1 VRSETDARERPR
13 RPEDDWPTWLPVL
26 LWLMSLAA
34 GGVVAA
40 SRAVRR
46 GASTSVGW
54 CMWAAGRVR
63 AAAVAGRPVLARTL
77 RTVGARGATRV
88 RSGVGGSLRTCRA
101 LGATAWAWL
110 GPRSRELLAAG
121 RRLDRWTAA
130 TARRSSH
137 AAYRWISAQRGARL
151 GRAARRVAV
160 VGVVLVASLWVFS
173 APALRLGAAVFAD
186 EVGDDGLPALEES
199 SVVIGSNG
207 ETLTAMPGGPH
218 RDEVALEEVPDFL
231 VRMVVAVE
239 DDRFWEHS
247 GWDGASI
254 IRAAVANAS
263 AGGVQQGG
271 STISQQLAKQN
282 FTDSE
287 RTVVRKAKELL
298 YAVALEERYSKREL
312 LERYL
317 NEVYLGSGAYG
328 VAAAAKEYFGV
339 SLADL
344 GKDQAAMLVGLIPS
358 PGALDPR
365 RNPDGARTRR
375 DLVLRIAAEKGVIG
389 RQEAEQ
395 LQAAPLEL
403 APAPVRVTDPLLAAA
418 VRREL
423 LDEPALGADRDE
435 RAVRVATGGLR
446 IETSID
452 AVFQAAAMAAMRRG
466 LERWPGLG
474 GALAAV
480 DPHTGAVRAIASVTP
495 PGIEGFDLAT
505 QGRRQPGSTFKPIA
519 AVAALEDGLDPRRRL
534 EGDGPAE
541 FEHAPGQRWTVENYG
556 ERDHGSVDLAEAL
569 RASVNT
575 AFAEI
580 AVDVGTPA
588 IVDVA
593 KRLGID
599 IDQAMGGPD
608 QRGPSIALGALTR
621 GVSPLEMAS
630 AYGFLATGGA
640 HTDARIVTRVVAP
653 DGRVLVD
660 RPAELRPAVDPAVT
674 GEIRTMLQ
682 EVVDEGTGRAAEL
695 DGWHPAGKT
704 GTTQNNADAWFV
716 GAIPTLSVATWL
728 GHPDAAQPVPG
739 LTGGS
744 AAAPIWRDFVAA
756 AVQGTQ
762 PLPFP
767 DAPPFVPDR
776 EDRSERPVDSV
787 EPPPAPSTKRSTPG
801 PDREPDAKPGRG
813 RGRGRR

>member
-1 VRSETDARERPR
+1 
-13 RPEDDWPTWLPVL
+13 
-26 LWLMSLAA
+26 M
-34 GGVVAA
+34 
-40 SRAVRR
+40 
-46 GASTSVGW
+46 
-54 CMWAAGRVR
+54 
-63 AAAVAGRPVLARTL
+63 
-77 RTVGARGATRV
+77 
-88 RSGVGGSLRTCRA
+88 
-101 LGATAWAWL
+101 
-110 GPRSRELLAAG
+110 
-121 RRLDRWTAA
+121 
-130 TARRSSH
+130 
-137 AAYRWISAQRGARL
+137 
-151 GRAARRVAV
+151 AV
-160 VGVVLVASLWVFS
+160 VGVVLVASLWAFS
-173 APALRLGAAVFAD
+173 APALRFGAEVFAG
-186 EVGDDGLPALEES
+186 EVEDDGLPALEES
-199 SVVIGSNG
+199 SIVIGSNG

-218 RDEVALEEVPDFL
+218 RDQVDLEEVPDFL

-239 DDRFWEHS
+239 DERFWEHS
-247 GWDGASI
+247 GWDGPSI
-254 IRAAVANAS
+254 VRAAVANAS
-263 AGGVQQGG
+263 NGGFQQGG

-339 SLADL
+339 SLAQL
-344 GKDQAAMLVGLIPS
+344 RKDQAAMLVGLIPS

-365 RNPDGARTRR
+365 RNPVGARSRR
-375 DLVLRIAAEKGVIG
+375 DLVLRIAADEGVIG
-389 RQEAEQ
+389 REEGER
-395 LQAAPLEL
+395 LRGAPLEL
-403 APAPVRVTDPLLAAA
+403 SPSPVRVTDALLAAA

-423 LDEPALGADRDE
+423 LEEPALGADRAE
-435 RAVRVATGGLR
+435 RARRVATGGLR

-452 AVFQAAAMAAMRRG
+452 ARFQAAAMDAVRRG

-480 DPHTGAVRAIASVTP
+480 EPHTGAVRAIVSATP
-495 PGIEGFDLAT
+495 PAIEGFDLAT
-505 QGRRQPGSTFKPIA
+505 QGRRQPGSAFKPIA
-519 AVAALEDGLDPRRRL
+519 AVAALERGLDPRRRL

-541 FEHAPGQRWTVENYG
+541 FEHGRGQRWTVENYA
-556 ERDHGSVDLAEAL
+556 ERDHGFVDLAEAL
-569 RASVNT
+569 RRSVNT

-588 IVDVA
+588 MVDVA
-593 KRLGID
+593 ERLGID

-608 QRGPSIALGALTR
+608 QRGPSIALGALAR

-630 AYGFLATGGA
+630 AYGFLATGGRHA
-640 HTDARIVTRVVAP
+640 EARIATRVLAP

-660 RPAELRPAVDPAVT
+660 RAAKLRPAVDPAIT

-682 EVVDEGTGRAAEL
+682 EVVDDGTGRAAGV
-695 DGWHPAGKT
+695 DGWGAAGKT
-704 GTTQNNADAWFV
+704 GTSQNNADAWFV

-756 AVQGTQ
+756 AVHGAE

-767 DAPPFVPDR
+767 EAPPFVVDQEEP
-776 EDRSERPVDSV
+776 SERPVEIVDTQPSR
-787 EPPPAPSTKRSTPG
+787 STKRSTPD
-801 PDREPDAKPGRG
+801 PERERKPKPGRG
-813 RGRGRR
+813 KGR